1 MTIMRMVMM
10 IDNMVVKIHHLS
22 YRHHHDVIIT
32 IIIGIISA
40 ILVRETMLR

>member
-10 IDNMVVKIHHLS
+10 IDNMVMKIHHLS
-22 YRHHHDVIIT
+22 YHHHHDVIIT

-40 ILVRETMLR
+40 ILVRETIIR